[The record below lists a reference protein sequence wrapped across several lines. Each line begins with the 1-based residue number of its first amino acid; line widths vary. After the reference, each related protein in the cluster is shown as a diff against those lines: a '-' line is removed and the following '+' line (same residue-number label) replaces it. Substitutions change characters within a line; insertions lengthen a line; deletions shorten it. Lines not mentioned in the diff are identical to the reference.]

1 MKKLFYVGAL
11 SALLLAACGS
21 EDTSNED
28 VNKSA
33 EETSAEEAPKEEVKE
48 ASNVSET
55 EIGKMTTI
63 YQNEDL
69 NMPIESGSV
78 KGTLNSIQYTTLEPN
93 PDNMFAFNDGE
104 TVTLITI
111 DATIENTTDSNI
123 SFYPDQA
130 KLVTDTGQEVKADSS
145 LSDAVGGDFV
155 GAVKKEGIIQWLLKH
170 DENIKKVTL
179 HISGAVDENF
189 NGLSEDLKVEIPF
202 E

>member
-1 MKKLFYVGAL
+1 MKKLFYAGAL

-21 EDTSNED
+21 EETSNENTNKD
-28 VNKSA
+28 VK
-33 EETSAEEAPKEEVKE
+33 EAIKEEVNE
-48 ASNVSET
+48 ESNVFES
-55 EIGKMTTI
+55 EIGKMTI
-63 YQNEDL
+63 LYQNEDL

-78 KGTLNSIQYTTLEPN
+78 KGTLNSIQYATMEPN
-93 PDNMFAFNDGE
+93 PDNQFAFNDGE

-111 DATIENTTDSNI
+111 DATVENTADSNV

-130 KLVTDTGQEVKADSS
+130 TLVTDTGQEVEADSS
-145 LSDAVGGDFV
+145 LSDAVGGNFV
-155 GAVKKEGIIQWLLKH
+155 GTAKKEGNIQWVLKH

-189 NGLSEDLKVEIPF
+189 NGLSEDLKIEIPF

>member
-21 EDTSNED
+21 EETSNENTNKD
-28 VNKSA
+28 V
-33 EETSAEEAPKEEVKE
+33 EEAAKEEVNE
-48 ASNVSET
+48 ESNVSET
-55 EIGKMTTI
+55 EMGKMTTI

-78 KGTLNSIQYTTLEPN
+78 KSTLNSISYVTFEPN
-93 PDNMFAFNDGE
+93 PDNKLAINDGE

-111 DATIENTTDSNI
+111 DATVENTTDSNV
-123 SFYPDQA
+123 SFYLDQA
-130 KLVTDTGQEVKADSS
+130 TLVTDTNQEVKADYS
-145 LSDAVGGDFV
+145 LSDAVGGDFI
-155 GAVKKEGIIQWLLKH
+155 GAVKKEGIIQWVLKH

-179 HISGAVDENF
+179 KIDSAVDEKL

>member
-1 MKKLFYVGAL
+1 MKKIFYVGAL

-21 EDTSNED
+21 EETSNENANKD
-28 VNKSA
+28 V
-33 EETSAEEAPKEEVKE
+33 EETTKEEVNE
-48 ASNVSET
+48 ESNVSET

-63 YQNEDL
+63 YENEDL
-69 NMPIESGSV
+69 NIPIESGSV
-78 KGTLNSIQYTTLEPN
+78 KGTLNSISYVTFEPN
-93 PDNMFAFNDGE
+93 PDNKLAINDGE

-111 DATIENTTDSNI
+111 DATVENTTDSNV

-130 KLVTDTGQEVKADSS
+130 TLVTDTNQEVKADYS
-145 LSDAVGGDFV
+145 LSDAVGGDFI
-155 GAVKKEGIIQWLLKH
+155 GAVKKEGIIQWVLKH

-179 HISGAVDENF
+179 KIDGAVDEKF

>member
-1 MKKLFYVGAL
+1 MKKIFYVGAL

-21 EDTSNED
+21 EETSNENTNKD
-28 VNKSA
+28 V
-33 EETSAEEAPKEEVKE
+33 EEAAKEEVNE
-48 ASNVSET
+48 ESNVSET
-55 EIGKMTTI
+55 EMGKMTTI

-78 KGTLNSIQYTTLEPN
+78 KGTLNSISYVTFEPN
-93 PDNMFAFNDGE
+93 PDNKLAINDGE

-111 DATIENTTDSNI
+111 DATVENTTDSNV
-123 SFYPDQA
+123 SFYLDQA
-130 KLVTDTGQEVKADSS
+130 TLVTDTNQEVKADYS
-145 LSDAVGGDFV
+145 LSDAVGGDFI
-155 GAVKKEGIIQWLLKH
+155 GAVKKEGIIQWVLKH

-179 HISGAVDENF
+179 KIDSAVDEKL

>member
-28 VNKSA
+28 VNKDAEENSA
-33 EETSAEEAPKEEVKE
+33 EETPKEEVKE

-69 NMPIESGSV
+69 NMPIESGSI
-78 KGTLNSIQYTTLEPN
+78 KGTLNSISYDTFEPN
-93 PDNMFAFNDGE
+93 PDNKLAINDGE

-111 DATIENTTDSNI
+111 DATVENTTDSNV

-130 KLVTDTGQEVKADSS
+130 TLVTDTNQEVKADSS
-145 LSDAVGGDFV
+145 LSDAVGGDFI
-155 GAVKKEGIIQWLLKH
+155 GAVKKEGIIQWVLKH

-179 HISGAVDENF
+179 KIDSAVDEKF
-189 NGLSEDLKVEIPF
+189 NGLSEDLKIEIPF

>member
-21 EDTSNED
+21 EETSNKNANKD
-28 VNKSA
+28 V
-33 EETSAEEAPKEEVKE
+33 EETTKEEVNE
-48 ASNVSET
+48 ESNVSET

-63 YQNEDL
+63 YENEDL

-78 KGTLNSIQYTTLEPN
+78 KGTLNSISYVTFEPN
-93 PDNMFAFNDGE
+93 PDNKLAINDGE

-111 DATIENTTDSNI
+111 DATVENTTDSNV
-123 SFYPDQA
+123 SFYLDQA
-130 KLVTDTGQEVKADSS
+130 TLVTDTNQEVKADYS
-145 LSDAVGGDFV
+145 LSDAVGGDFI
-155 GAVKKEGIIQWLLKH
+155 GAVKKEGIIQWVLKH

-179 HISGAVDENF
+179 KIDSAVDEKL

>member
-1 MKKLFYVGAL
+1 MKKLFYVGLLA
-11 SALLLAACGS
+11 AFLLAACG
-21 EDTSNED
+21 E
-28 VNKSA
+28 
-33 EETSAEEAPKEEVKE
+33 EETSNKNANKDIDETPKEEVSE
-48 ASNVSET
+48 ESNVLES

-69 NMPIESGSV
+69 NTLIESGSI
-78 KGTLNSIQYTTLEPN
+78 KGTLNSIQYATLEPN
-93 PDNMFAFNDGE
+93 PNNMFAFNDGE

-111 DATIENTTDSNI
+111 DATINNTAGSNV

-130 KLVTDTGQEVKADSS
+130 TLVTDTGQEVKADSS

-155 GAVKKEGIIQWLLKH
+155 GTAKKEGSILWILKH
-170 DENIKKVTL
+170 DENIKKITL
-179 HISGAVDENF
+179 HISGAIDENF